1 MITIIVEVASLITA
15 VTVIL
20 TAFNKIFDKKIQPL
34 TKSISRLDENHCK
47 DFLISFL
54 KKKEKDEVM
63 DEAEMQ
69 RAYEVYD
76 HYTNDL
82 KLNSYIHDKWNKLM
96 K

>member
-1 MITIIVEVASLITA
+1 MTTIIIEVASLITA
-15 VTVIL
+15 VTVIIK
-20 TAFNKIFDKKIQPL
+20 AFDKIFDEKIEPL
-34 TKSISRLDENHCK
+34 SKSIAHLDENHCK
-47 DFLISFL
+47 DFLVTFL
-54 KKKEKDEVM
+54 ERKERGDMIDEV
-63 DEAEMQ
+63 EMQ